1 MRQVRLRLSSWSPTN
16 LMTLRQWGFKPRA
29 QRMMTRHMMTQNAAN
44 DSGSDC
50 SRPGSA
56 AESVVPRELGAA
68 HCLFAH
74 VPIPRPGV
82 VMKLRSHHHH
92 MIHISYPNGRSQE
105 LCDAFGIPIH
115 FGTKRDAMI
124 HIEKLF
130 SAVFRNQFEV
140 DAYTTE
146 GVTVA

>member
-1 MRQVRLRLSSWSPTN
+1 
-16 LMTLRQWGFKPRA
+16 
-29 QRMMTRHMMTQNAAN
+29 MMTRHLMAQDAAN
-44 DSGSDC
+44 DFTSW
-50 SRPGSA
+50 RHKWLRMT
-56 AESVVPRELGAA
+56 ESVVPRQPGAA
-68 HCLFAH
+68 HWLFAH
-74 VPIPRPGV
+74 APIPRRGV

-115 FGTKRDAMI
+115 FGSKRDAMI

-130 SAVFRNQFEV
+130 STVFRNQFEV

-146 GVTVA
+146 GVTVAPGQLRIGFDPYPDEQHVPRWWRW

>member
-1 MRQVRLRLSSWSPTN
+1 MIQAPTVRGRAPRRVRSASAARCRPLFIR
-16 LMTLRQWGFKPRA
+16 PRA
-29 QRMMTRHMMTQNAAN
+29 ATAT
-44 DSGSDC
+44 
-50 SRPGSA
+50 
-56 AESVVPRELGAA
+56 
-68 HCLFAH
+68 
-74 VPIPRPGV
+74 GV

-130 SAVFRNQFEV
+130 STVFRNQFEV

-146 GVTVA
+146 GVTVAPGQLRIGFDPYPDEQHVPRWWRW